1 MFPRYLINLNSRLDR
16 YHHENAGLIF
26 IFQIGNC
33 TMNKKTS
40 MLFTIAAVAVMGATL
55 FGSTYTQTQISGQG
69 LDVSK
74 LDANVLEQIHQM
86 GGLQLVMPQAFAET
100 DCGALADTGRTVVEF
115 NLTGESVELPIMGGK
130 TYNAMTFNGQVPGP
144 TLRVTQG
151 DVVQMTLSIP
161 ADEVT
166 GHGNDMHASQM
177 SATYFDSVNP
187 GETSEYCYIAESAG
201 VFKYHCSG
209 VHLAGMDQHV
219 LSGMYGIAIVD
230 PANGYKKLMVEKT
243 SGSGELDRVFYDA
256 DALEFTLQYN
266 QLYLTADG
274 NYDATAMFGHQNTAT
289 VVNGMQFGYVPNMA
303 HNLLVNGDTNKNI
316 FVAQPWNG
324 LEHEQYQSQLLF
336 VENDQHVRLF
346 IENQGNEPV
355 FFHIVGE
362 ILDRVVQGNR
372 VQSAATETW
381 LLGGS
386 QNMIVDL
393 VFDEPGVYAAVNHD
407 YAAIYTG
414 AATIFVAGDPFGLNP
429 VLVGAEIIPAP
440 VASYAYVL
448 GNPSD
453 AVPPTGVNSIA
464 HPAINIHGLY
474 TDEVASE
481 MKDNGVIP
489 LWEVIPVV
497 AGILTGQ

>member
-1 MFPRYLINLNSRLDR
+1 
-16 YHHENAGLIF
+16 
-26 IFQIGNC
+26 
-33 TMNKKTS
+33 MNKRIS

-55 FGSTYTQTQISGQG
+55 FGSTYTQTQIAGQS
-69 LDVSK
+69 LDINKMDIDVI
-74 LDANVLEQIHQM
+74 EQIHQM

-100 DCGALADTGRTVVEF
+100 DCGALADTGRNVVEF

-130 TYNAMTFNGQVPGP
+130 TYNAMTFSGQVPGP

-177 SATYFDSVNP
+177 TALAFDSVNP
-187 GETSEYCYIAESAG
+187 GETSQYCYIAESAG

-209 VHLAGMDQHV
+209 VHLIGMDQHV
-219 LSGMYGIAIVD
+219 FSGMYGIAIVD

-243 SGSGELDRVFYDA
+243 SGSGDLDRQFYEA
-256 DALEFTLQYN
+256 DALEFQLQFN
-266 QLYLTADG
+266 QLYLNEDG
-274 NYDATAMFGHQNTAT
+274 NYDAGAMFQHHNSAT
-289 VVNGMQFGYVPNMA
+289 VVNGIQFGYVPNML
-303 HNLLVNGDTNKNI
+303 HNILLKGDANKNI

-324 LEHEQYQSQLLF
+324 LELENMQSQLLY

-346 IENQGNEPV
+346 IENHGNEPL

-362 ILDRVVQGNR
+362 ILDRVTQGNR
-372 VQSAATETW
+372 VQSGATETW

-393 VFDEPGVYAAVNHD
+393 VFDEPGAYALVNHD

-414 AATIFVAGDPFGLNP
+414 GIGLFVAGDPFGLNP
-429 VLVGAEIIPAP
+429 RLIDAGILTDAVP
-440 VASYAYVL
+440 SYAYAL

-453 AVPPTGVNSIA
+453 AVPPMGSNSIA
-464 HPAINIHGLY
+464 HPAVNIHGLY
-474 TDEVASE
+474 TDDVVSE
-481 MKDNGVIP
+481 KKDAGMIP
-489 LWEVIPVV
+489 LWEVIPTLPPVP
-497 AGILTGQ
+497 

>member
-1 MFPRYLINLNSRLDR
+1 
-16 YHHENAGLIF
+16 
-26 IFQIGNC
+26 
-33 TMNKKTS
+33 MNKRVS

-55 FGSTYTQTQISGQG
+55 FGSTYTQTQIAGQSI
-69 LDVSK
+69 DINK
-74 LDANVLEQIHQM
+74 MDANVIEQIHQM

-100 DCGALADTGRTVVEF
+100 DCGALSSSGRMVHEF
-115 NLTGESVELPIMGGK
+115 NLTGQSVTLPIMGGK
-130 TYNAMTFNGQVPGP
+130 TYHAMTFSGQVPGP

-151 DVVQMTLSIP
+151 DVVKMTLTIP
-161 ADEVT
+161 SDEVT

-177 SATYFDSVNP
+177 SAGNFDSINP
-187 GETSEYCYIAESAG
+187 GESKVYCYIAESAG

-209 VHLAGMDQHV
+209 VHLIGMDQHV

-230 PANGYKKLMVEKT
+230 PINGYKKLMVEKT
-243 SGSGELDRVFYDA
+243 SVSGGKVSLDRKFYEP
-256 DALEFTLQYN
+256 DALEFQIQYN
-266 QLYLTADG
+266 QLYLTPEG
-274 NYDATAMFGHQNTAT
+274 NYDAGAMFMHHNTAT

-316 FVAQPWNG
+316 FVAQPWNSID
-324 LEHEQYQSQLLF
+324 LKQYQSQLLF
-336 VENDQHVRLF
+336 VENNQHVRIF
-346 IENQGNEPV
+346 AENHGNEPV

-362 ILDRVVQGNR
+362 ILDRVTQGNR

-386 QNMIVDL
+386 QNMIVDI
-393 VFDEPGVYAAVNHD
+393 VFDEPGVYALVNHD

-414 AATIFVAGDPFGLNP
+414 AASVFVAGDPFNLNP
-429 VLVGAEIIPAP
+429 TLVEKGVIEAP
-440 VASYAYVL
+440 VASYAYAL

-453 AVPPTGVNSIA
+453 AVPPMGKNSIA

-481 MKDNGVIP
+481 LKAKGDIA

-497 AGILTGQ
+497 AEMLS

>member
-1 MFPRYLINLNSRLDR
+1 
-16 YHHENAGLIF
+16 
-26 IFQIGNC
+26 
-33 TMNKKTS
+33 MNKRIS

-55 FGSTYTQTQISGQG
+55 FGSTYTQTQIAGQS
-69 LDVSK
+69 LDMNKMDVSVM
-74 LDANVLEQIHQM
+74 DQIKQM

-100 DCGALADTGRTVVEF
+100 DCGALESSGRTVVEF

-130 TYNAMTFNGQVPGP
+130 TYNAMTFSGTVPGP

-151 DVVQMTLSIP
+151 DVVKMTLVIP

-177 SATYFDSVNP
+177 SAGNFESVNP
-187 GETSEYCYIAESAG
+187 GETSQYCYIAESAG
-201 VFKYHCSG
+201 IFKYHCSG
-209 VHLAGMDQHV
+209 VKLIGMDQHV

-243 SGSGELDRVFYDA
+243 SGSGELDRKFYDA
-256 DALEFTLQYN
+256 DALEFQLQYN
-266 QLYLTADG
+266 QLYLTPEG
-274 NYDATAMFGHQNTAT
+274 NYDAGAMFQHHNTAT

-303 HNLLVNGDTNKNI
+303 HNLLVNGDVKKNI

-324 LEHEQYQSQLLF
+324 LEHKQYQSQLLF

-386 QNMIVDL
+386 QGMIVDL
-393 VFDEPGVYAAVNHD
+393 VFDEPGAYAAVNHD

-414 AATIFVAGDPFGLNP
+414 AATVFVAGDPFGLNP
-429 VLVGAEIIPAP
+429 VLVEKGVIPAP
-440 VASYAYVL
+440 VASYAYAL

-453 AVPPTGVNSIA
+453 AVPPMGKNSIA
-464 HPAINIHGLY
+464 HPALNIHGLY

-481 MKDNGVIP
+481 MQASGDYVA

-497 AGILTGQ
+497 AEMLTS

>member
-1 MFPRYLINLNSRLDR
+1 
-16 YHHENAGLIF
+16 
-26 IFQIGNC
+26 
-33 TMNKKTS
+33 MNKRVS
-40 MLFTIAAVAVMGATL
+40 MLFTVAAVAVIGATL
-55 FGSTYTQTQISGQG
+55 FGSTYTQTQIAGQSI
-69 LDVSK
+69 DPSK
-74 LDANVLEQIHQM
+74 LDVDVLEKIHQM
-86 GGLQLVMPQAFAET
+86 GGLQLVMPEAFADHDCSDLEST
-100 DCGALADTGRTVVEF
+100 DRTVHDF
-115 NLTGESVELPIMGGK
+115 QLTGESVELPLMGGK
-130 TYNAMTFNGQVPGP
+130 TFNAMTFSGQVPGP

-151 DVVQMTLSIP
+151 DIVKMTLTIP
-161 ADEVT
+161 EDEVT

-177 SATYFDSVNP
+177 SSSYFESVNP
-187 GETSEYCYIAESAG
+187 GETSQYCYIAEAAG
-201 VFKYHCSG
+201 IFKYHCSG
-209 VHLAGMDQHV
+209 VKLAAMDQHV

-243 SGSGELDRVFYDA
+243 SGSGEIDRKFYDA
-256 DALEFTLQYN
+256 DALEFQLQYS
-266 QLYLTADG
+266 QLYLTPEG
-274 NYDATAMFGHQNTAT
+274 NYDMSAMFKHQNTAT

-303 HNLLVNGDTNKNI
+303 HNLLVKGDVNKNI

-324 LEHEQYQSQLLF
+324 LDLKQYQSQLLF
-336 VENDQHVRLF
+336 VETDQHVRLF
-346 IENQGNEPV
+346 VENQGNEPV

-386 QNMIVDL
+386 QGMIVDL
-393 VFDEPGVYAAVNHD
+393 VFDEAGAYAAVNHD

-414 AATIFVAGDPFGLNP
+414 AATVFVAGDPFGLNP
-429 VLVGAEIIPAP
+429 VLVEKGLIPEP

-453 AVPPTGVNSIA
+453 AIPPVGMNSIA

-481 MKDNGVIP
+481 MQEQGMIA
-489 LWEVIPVV
+489 LWEVIPGV
-497 AGILTGQ
+497 AEALS

>member
-1 MFPRYLINLNSRLDR
+1 
-16 YHHENAGLIF
+16 
-26 IFQIGNC
+26 
-33 TMNKKTS
+33 

-55 FGSTYTQTQISGQG
+55 FGSTYTQTQIAGQS
-69 LDVSK
+69 LDASK
-74 LDANVLEQIHQM
+74 LDMDVMEQIHQM
-86 GGLQLVMPQAFAET
+86 GGLQLVMPEAFAET
-100 DCGALADTGRTVVEF
+100 DCGALSSSGRKVVEF
-115 NLTGESVELPIMGGK
+115 NLTGESVTLPIMGGK
-130 TYNAMTFNGQVPGP
+130 TYNAMTFSGQVPGP

-151 DVVQMTLSIP
+151 DVVKMTLTIP

-177 SATYFDSVNP
+177 GASNFESVNP
-187 GETSEYCYIAESAG
+187 GETSQYCYIAESAG
-201 VFKYHCSG
+201 IFKYHCSG
-209 VHLAGMDQHV
+209 VKLIGMDQHV

-230 PANGYKKLMVEKT
+230 PVDGYKKLMVEKT
-243 SGSGELDRVFYDA
+243 SVSNGKVSLDRQFYDA
-256 DALEFTLQYN
+256 DALEFQLQYN
-266 QLYLTADG
+266 QLYLTPEG
-274 NYDATAMFGHQNTAT
+274 NYDAGAMFQHHNTAT

-303 HNLLVNGDTNKNI
+303 HNLLVKGDVNKNI

-324 LEHEQYQSQLLF
+324 LEHKQYQSQLLF

-346 IENQGNEPV
+346 VENQGNEPV

-362 ILDRVVQGNR
+362 ILDRVTQGNR

-386 QNMIVDL
+386 QGMIVDL
-393 VFDEPGVYAAVNHD
+393 VFDEPGAYAAVNHD

-414 AATIFVAGDPFGLNP
+414 AATVFVAGDPFGLNP
-429 VLVGAEIIPAP
+429 VLVEKGVIPAP
-440 VASYAYVL
+440 VASYAYAL

-453 AVPPTGVNSIA
+453 AVPPMGKNSIA

-481 MKDNGVIP
+481 LQENGAIP

-497 AGILTGQ
+497 AEMLS

>member
-1 MFPRYLINLNSRLDR
+1 
-16 YHHENAGLIF
+16 
-26 IFQIGNC
+26 
-33 TMNKKTS
+33 

-55 FGSTYTQTQISGQG
+55 FGSTYTQTQIAGQ
-69 LDVSK
+69 S
-74 LDANVLEQIHQM
+74 LDASKMDVNVYDQIRNM
-86 GGLQLVMPQAFAET
+86 GGLQLVMPEAFAET
-100 DCGALADTGRTVVEF
+100 DCGVLSNSGRKVVEF
-115 NLTGESVELPIMGGK
+115 NLTGESVTLPIMGGK
-130 TYNAMTFNGQVPGP
+130 TYNAMTFSGQVPGP

-151 DVVQMTLSIP
+151 DVVKMTLEIP

-177 SATYFDSVNP
+177 SAGNFESVNP
-187 GETSEYCYIAESAG
+187 GETSQYCYIAESAG

-209 VHLAGMDQHV
+209 VKLVGMDQHV

-230 PANGYKKLMVEKT
+230 PINGYKKLMVEKT
-243 SGSGELDRVFYDA
+243 KVENGKVSLDRKFYDA
-256 DALEFTLQYN
+256 DALEFQLQYN
-266 QLYLTADG
+266 QLYLTPEG
-274 NYDATAMFGHQNTAT
+274 NYDAGAMFQHHNTAT

-303 HNLLVNGDTNKNI
+303 HNLLVKGDTNKNI

-324 LEHEQYQSQLLF
+324 LEHKQYQSQLLF

-346 IENQGNEPV
+346 IENHGNEPL

-362 ILDRVVQGNR
+362 ILDRVTQGNR

-393 VFDEPGVYAAVNHD
+393 VFDEPGAYAAVNHD

-414 AATIFVAGDPFGLNP
+414 AATVFVAGDPFGLNP
-429 VLVGAEIIPAP
+429 VLVEKGVIPAP
-440 VASYAYVL
+440 VASYAYAL

-453 AVPPTGVNSIA
+453 AVPPMGKNSIA

-481 MKDNGVIP
+481 LQENGAIA

-497 AGILTGQ
+497 AEMLS

>member
-1 MFPRYLINLNSRLDR
+1 
-16 YHHENAGLIF
+16 
-26 IFQIGNC
+26 
-33 TMNKKTS
+33 MNKRFT

-55 FGSTYTQTQISGQG
+55 FGSTYTQTQISGQS
-69 LDVSK
+69 LDMSK
-74 LDANVLEQIHQM
+74 MDMMDKIREM

-100 DCGALADTGRTVVEF
+100 DCGVLADTGRNVVEF
-115 NLTGESVELPIMGGK
+115 NLTGESVSLPIMGGES
-130 TYNAMTFNGQVPGP
+130 YNAMTFNGQVPGP

-151 DVVQMTLSIP
+151 DVVKMTLTIP
-161 ADEVT
+161 ADEIT
-166 GHGNDMHASQM
+166 GHGNDMHASQI
-177 SATYFDSVNP
+177 SALAFDSVNP
-187 GETSEYCYIAESAG
+187 GETSQFCYIAESAG

-209 VHLAGMDQHV
+209 VHLAGMDAHV

-243 SGSGELDRVFYDA
+243 SGSGEMNRVFYDA
-256 DALEFTLQYN
+256 DALEFTLQFN
-266 QLYLTADG
+266 QLYLDENG
-274 NYDATAMFGHQNTAT
+274 NYDMSKMMAHQNTAT
-289 VVNGMQFGYVPNMA
+289 VINGMQFGYTPNMA
-303 HNLLVNGDTNKNI
+303 HNLLVKGDVDTN
-316 FVAQPWNG
+316 FFLVQPWKG
-324 LEHEQYQSQLLF
+324 LELKQYQSQLLY

-362 ILDRVVQGNR
+362 ILDRVTQGNR

-393 VFDEPGVYAAVNHD
+393 VFDEPGVYALVNHD
-407 YAAIYTG
+407 YAAIYSG
-414 AATIFVAGDPFGLNP
+414 GLGLFVAGDPFNLNP
-429 VLVGAEIIPAP
+429 TLVEKGIISEP
-440 VASYAYVL
+440 VASYAYVF

-453 AVPPTGVNSIA
+453 AVPPMGLNSIA

-474 TDEVASE
+474 TDDVASE
-481 MKDNGVIP
+481 MQASGLIP

-497 AGILTGQ
+497 AEILTAES

>member
-1 MFPRYLINLNSRLDR
+1 
-16 YHHENAGLIF
+16 
-26 IFQIGNC
+26 
-33 TMNKKTS
+33 MNKRTS

-55 FGSTYTQTQISGQG
+55 FGSTYTQTQIAGQSIDSSKM
-69 LDVSK
+69 DV
-74 LDANVLEQIHQM
+74 NVMDQIRAM
-86 GGLQLVMPQAFAET
+86 GGLELVMPQAFAET
-100 DCGALADTGRTVVEF
+100 DCGALAKTGRKVVEF
-115 NLTGESVELPIMGGK
+115 NLEGYSVDLPIMGGK
-130 TYNAMTFNGQVPGP
+130 TYHAMTFSGQVPGP

-151 DVVQMTLSIP
+151 DVVKMTLSIP
-161 ADEVT
+161 SDEVT
-166 GHGNDMHASQM
+166 GHGNDMHASQIT
-177 SATYFDSVNP
+177 AGAFESVNP
-187 GETSEYCYIAESAG
+187 GETSQYCYIAQSAG
-201 VFKYHCSG
+201 TFKYHCSG
-209 VHLAGMDQHV
+209 VKLVGMDQHV

-230 PANGYKKLMVEKT
+230 PADGYKKLMVEKT
-243 SGSGELDRVFYDA
+243 SGSGKLDRKFYDA
-256 DALEFTLQYN
+256 DALEFQLQYN
-266 QLYLTADG
+266 QLYLTPEG
-274 NYDATAMFGHQNTAT
+274 NYDAGAMFQHHNTAT

-303 HNLLVNGDTNKNI
+303 HNLLVKGDVNKNI

-324 LEHEQYQSQLLF
+324 LENKQYQSQLMF

-362 ILDRVVQGNR
+362 ILDRVTQGNR

-386 QNMIVDL
+386 QGMIVDI

-414 AATIFVAGDPFGLNP
+414 AASIFVAGDPFGLNP
-429 VLVGAEIIPAP
+429 VLVEKGVIEAP
-440 VASYAYVL
+440 VPSYAYAL

-453 AVPPTGVNSIA
+453 AVPPMGKNSIA

-481 MKDNGVIP
+481 MQDNGMIA

-497 AGILTGQ
+497 AEMLS

>member
-1 MFPRYLINLNSRLDR
+1 
-16 YHHENAGLIF
+16 
-26 IFQIGNC
+26 
-33 TMNKKTS
+33 
-40 MLFTIAAVAVMGATL
+40 MLFTIAAVAVMSATL
-55 FGSTYTQTQISGQG
+55 FGSTYTQTQISGQSI
-69 LDVSK
+69 DISQMDMDMMDK
-74 LDANVLEQIHQM
+74 IRNM

-100 DCGALADTGRTVVEF
+100 DCGALADSGRNVVEF

-151 DVVQMTLSIP
+151 DVVQMTLTIP

-166 GHGNDMHASQM
+166 GHGNDMHASQI
-177 SATYFDSVNP
+177 SALTFDSVNP
-187 GETSEYCYIAESAG
+187 GETSQYCYIAESAG

-209 VHLAGMDQHV
+209 VHLIGMDQHV
-219 LSGMYGIAIVD
+219 FSGMYGIAIVD

-243 SGSGELDRVFYDA
+243 SGSGELDRQFYDA
-256 DALEFTLQYN
+256 DALEFTLQFN
-266 QLYLTADG
+266 QLYLNDDG
-274 NYDATAMFGHQNTAT
+274 NYDAGAMFQHHNSAT
-289 VVNGMQFGYVPNMA
+289 VVNGMQFAYVPNML
-303 HNLLVNGDTNKNI
+303 HNILLKGDADKNI

-324 LEHEQYQSQLLF
+324 LENKQYQSQLLY

-346 IENQGNEPV
+346 IENHGNEPV

-362 ILDRVVQGNR
+362 ILDRVTQGNR

-393 VFDEPGVYAAVNHD
+393 VFDEPGAYALVNHD

-414 AATIFVAGDPFGLNP
+414 GIGLFIAGDPFGLNP
-429 VLVGAEIIPAP
+429 RLVDAGILEAP
-440 VASYAYVL
+440 VPSYAYAL

-453 AVPPTGVNSIA
+453 AVPPMGMNSIA
-464 HPAINIHGLY
+464 HPAVNVHGLY

-481 MKDNGVIP
+481 MIDAGMIP
-489 LWEVIPVV
+489 LWEVIPTLPPVP
-497 AGILTGQ
+497 

>member
-1 MFPRYLINLNSRLDR
+1 
-16 YHHENAGLIF
+16 
-26 IFQIGNC
+26 
-33 TMNKKTS
+33 MNKRIS

-55 FGSTYTQTQISGQG
+55 FGSTYTQTQISGQS
-69 LDVSK
+69 LDMTQMDV
-74 LDANVLEQIHQM
+74 NVMDQIRNM

-100 DCGALADTGRTVVEF
+100 DCGVLAQTGRTVVEF
-115 NLTGESVELPIMGGK
+115 DLTGESVELPIMGGK
-130 TYNAMTFNGQVPGP
+130 TYNAMTFSGQVPGP

-151 DVVQMTLSIP
+151 DVVKMTLTIP

-166 GHGNDMHASQM
+166 GHGNDMHASQI
-177 SATYFDSVNP
+177 SASAFESVNP
-187 GETSEYCYIAESAG
+187 GETSMYCYIAESAG

-209 VHLAGMDQHV
+209 VKLIGMDQHV

-230 PANGYKKLMVEKT
+230 PINGYKKLMVEKT
-243 SGSGELDRVFYDA
+243 SVSNGKVSLDRQFYDA
-256 DALEFTLQYN
+256 DALEFQLQYN
-266 QLYLTADG
+266 QLYLTPEG
-274 NYDATAMFGHQNTAT
+274 NYDAGKMFKHQNTAT

-303 HNLLVNGDTNKNI
+303 HNLLVNGDVNKNI

-324 LEHEQYQSQLLF
+324 LEHKQYQSQLLF

-362 ILDRVVQGNR
+362 ILDRVTQGNR

-393 VFDEPGVYAAVNHD
+393 VFDEPGAYAAVNHD

-414 AATIFVAGDPFGLNP
+414 AATVFVAGDPFGLNP
-429 VLVGAEIIPAP
+429 VLVEKGVIPAP
-440 VASYAYVL
+440 VASYAYAL

-453 AVPPTGVNSIA
+453 AVPPMGKNSIA
-464 HPAINIHGLY
+464 HPALNIHGLY

-481 MKDNGVIP
+481 MQASGDYVA

-497 AGILTGQ
+497 AEILTS

>member
-1 MFPRYLINLNSRLDR
+1 MNQNRLS
-16 YHHENAGLIF
+16 L
-26 IFQIGNC
+26 
-33 TMNKKTS
+33 MNKRFT
-40 MLFTIAAVAVMGATL
+40 MLFTVAAVAVMGATL
-55 FGSTYTQTQISGQG
+55 FGSTYSQTQISGQSY
-69 LDVSK
+69 DMSSMDMDMMDK
-74 LDANVLEQIHQM
+74 IRNM

-100 DCGALADTGRTVVEF
+100 DCGVLADSGRNVVEF
-115 NLTGESVELPIMGGK
+115 NLTGESVSLPIMGGES
-130 TYNAMTFNGQVPGP
+130 YNAMTFNGQVPGP

-151 DVVQMTLSIP
+151 DVVKMTLTIP
-161 ADEVT
+161 ADEIT
-166 GHGNDMHASQM
+166 GHGNDMHASQI
-177 SATYFDSVNP
+177 SALAFDSVNP
-187 GETSEYCYIAESAG
+187 GETSQFCYIAESAG

-209 VHLAGMDQHV
+209 VHLAGMDAHV

-243 SGSGELDRVFYDA
+243 SGSGEMNRVFYDA
-256 DALEFTLQYN
+256 DALEFTLQFN
-266 QLYLTADG
+266 QLYLDENG
-274 NYDATAMFGHQNTAT
+274 NYDMSKMMAHQNTAT
-289 VVNGMQFGYVPNMA
+289 VINGMQFGYTPNMA
-303 HNLLVNGDTNKNI
+303 HNLLVKGDVDTN
-316 FVAQPWNG
+316 FFLVQPWKG
-324 LEHEQYQSQLLF
+324 LELKQYQSQLLY

-362 ILDRVVQGNR
+362 ILDRVTQGNR

-393 VFDEPGVYAAVNHD
+393 VFDEPGVYALVNHD
-407 YAAIYTG
+407 YAAIYSG
-414 AATIFVAGDPFGLNP
+414 GLGLFVAGDPFNLNP
-429 VLVGAEIIPAP
+429 TLVEKGIISEP

-453 AVPPTGVNSIA
+453 AVPPMGLNSIA

-474 TDEVASE
+474 TDDVASE
-481 MKDNGVIP
+481 MQASGLIP

-497 AGILTGQ
+497 AEILTAES